1 MDVDCEKCIS
11 FEGAVPTSIS
21 FDEHLHERGLVT
33 IDFFKLYEPN
43 ERGVLF
49 RERCDKILQVDA
61 VISYPDETL
70 KNLALKKYTVQQ
82 KPSFELRKV
91 IFSIKKGK
99 PRKSTICIEGC
110 YDANINLHS
119 NLIYTIY
126 RLIDLVRNSQFM
138 REPWR
143 FYHPS

>member
-70 KNLALKKYTVQQ
+70 KNLALKNIL
-82 KPSFELRKV
+82 SN
-91 IFSIKKGK
+91 
-99 PRKSTICIEGC
+99 KSP
-110 YDANINLHS
+110 HS
-119 NLIYTIY
+119 NCARSYLALKKENPEKAQSVLKDAMTLISTYIPT
-126 RLIDLVRNSQFM
+126 
-138 REPWR
+138 
-143 FYHPS
+143 